1 MIKMIKKIK
10 IMTLNSIEVIIIVT
24 RECKKF
30 ALKIQMIKSKNK
42 LHWGFKKV
50 NFIDKIREQV
60 LPIFRKVM
68 MKIIKKFD
76 KWSKNFKL

>member
-30 ALKIQMIKSKNK
+30 ALKIQMIKWKNK
-42 LHWGFKKV
+42 LH
-50 NFIDKIREQV
+50 
-60 LPIFRKVM
+60 
-68 MKIIKKFD
+68 
-76 KWSKNFKL
+76 